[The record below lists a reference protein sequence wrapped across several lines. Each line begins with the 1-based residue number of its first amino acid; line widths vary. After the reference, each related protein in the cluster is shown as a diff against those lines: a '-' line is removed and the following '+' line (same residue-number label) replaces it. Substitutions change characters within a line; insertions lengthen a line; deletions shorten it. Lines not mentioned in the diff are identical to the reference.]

1 MLDLH
6 CHILPG
12 IDDGPSTM
20 EQAVGMAIAARQDGT
35 RTIVATPHSRDVNER
50 ASIACVRAVA
60 RRLNAELRARSVP
73 LHVLLGMENH
83 LALDTPE
90 QVDAGAGLPI
100 EGTRCILIELPF
112 ELYPYYTGDTLRNL
126 RLRGLLPIVVHP
138 ERNRAVQRNPQLI
151 AGLVQDGARS
161 QITAG
166 SLTGDMGLD
175 AQRSAEELLRLGLAH
190 VIASDGHAPRGPRAP
205 LLSRGVAAAAAIVGE
220 EAARRM
226 VDSVPRALLQEPDQI
241 AGERAPDR

>member
-12 IDDGPSTM
+12 VDDGPPTM
-20 EQAVGMAIAARQDGT
+20 EQAIEMAVAAFRDGT
-35 RTIVATPHSRDVNER
+35 CTIVAAPHSRDVNER
-50 ASIACVRAVA
+50 SSIACVRTLAE
-60 RRLNAELRARSVP
+60 RLNEELRARSIP
-73 LHVLLGMENH
+73 LDVLLGMENH

-90 QVDAGAGLPI
+90 QVDAGTCLPI

-112 ELYPYYTGDTLRNL
+112 EFYPYHTRDTLRSL
-126 RLRGLLPIVVHP
+126 RNRGLTPVVVHP
-138 ERNRAVQRNPQLI
+138 ERNLAIQREPQLL
-151 AGLVQDGARS
+151 ASLVQDGVVS

-175 AQRSAEELLRLGLAH
+175 AQHSAEKLLRLGLAH
-190 VIASDGHAPRGPRAP
+190 VIASDGHAPSGTRAP
-205 LLSRGVAAAAAIVGE
+205 QLSRGVAAAAAVVGD

-226 VDSVPRALLQEPDQI
+226 VDSTPRAMLES
-241 AGERAPDR
+241 RVK